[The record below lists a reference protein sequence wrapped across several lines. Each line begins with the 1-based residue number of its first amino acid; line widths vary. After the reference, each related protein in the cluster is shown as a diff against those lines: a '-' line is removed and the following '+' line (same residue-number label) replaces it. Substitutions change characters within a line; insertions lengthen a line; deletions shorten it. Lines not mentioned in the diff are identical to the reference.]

1 VQGDKLASTN
11 PHAPPAVR
19 VEGATLAPGE
29 RLGPYEIVSV
39 LGVGG
44 MGVVYRA
51 HDPRLAR
58 DVAIKVLRDEQ
69 AVAARGRLV
78 REAQAMAKLSHPNV
92 ITVHE
97 VASDAERVY
106 VVMELVDGQTLRRW
120 TGAARRGWRE
130 IVAMFVRAGRGLAA
144 AHRAEVVHRDFKP
157 DNVLVGRDGRVRVTD
172 FGLAGVTGGSGRAG
186 DTPAM
191 LETWSGTLAG
201 TPAYMAPEQHERKPV
216 DARADQFAFCV
227 ALFEA
232 LYGRRPFSGDSYGEL
247 VEQVLA
253 GKIAAPPG
261 RVPVRIQA
269 ALRRGLQ
276 IAPADR
282 FADMDALLALL
293 ERDPAATWRPAAMAA
308 LAALGVALGIYGLA
322 RHPAPAAPRC
332 GSGDDRWIGIWD
344 PTVRAAVRTAF
355 LDSHRPS
362 APATFDRVARA
373 LDEYRGAWTA
383 QYQQACAATVIRHEQ
398 SAELLD
404 RKMLC
409 LDARLGRVAA
419 LTALLGHARDGDA
432 LGGAMDA
439 VAGLEGLED
448 CARGEA
454 LAQTAPLP
462 DDPRRRAELVD
473 VRRAIDQ
480 ANALYAVGKVREA
493 EPLAGAALER
503 ARAAGYAPILTQAL
517 QLVGNVALA
526 AGDYAHAEA
535 AFDEAIGVAA
545 SAHDDEHVA
554 EATVSLLC
562 VRGEYQGKRA
572 EALALRRVA
581 EAAVV
586 RAGSPQWMRTDLATA
601 LARILPDEGRQGEA
615 EAILRQTL
623 VEESGPAGRLSRRAT
638 VLDRL
643 ARLLVDE
650 GKLADAAARYREA
663 IELRTRDI
671 GADALLT
678 LGSKADLAS
687 VLADQGD
694 WTGSLTTYQT
704 VAAAQERELGPD
716 ALDLARTLTNIGAVL
731 ITLGRSA
738 EAVPLLQR
746 ALVIKER
753 RLGAEHANVALTA
766 WFLGD
771 ALIDAGRA
779 TEAQEAAGR
788 AVAILRKAEGHP
800 RLESVLASLGTAYAA
815 DRKHAAEARRA
826 FDEALT
832 ILDGSETTAPDE
844 ALTVLEKY
852 GSFLL
857 AQRELPAARAVL
869 VRGLRLDQGDT
880 ADRVEMAALLGT
892 LGKTEVALGSKD
904 GIAHLERALAI
915 FERHGLAKD
924 VSEAR
929 AALASAR
936 RSTARP

>member
-1 VQGDKLASTN
+1 
-11 PHAPPAVR
+11 
-19 VEGATLAPGE
+19 
-29 RLGPYEIVSV
+29 
-39 LGVGG
+39 
-44 MGVVYRA
+44 
-51 HDPRLAR
+51 
-58 DVAIKVLRDEQ
+58 VLRDEQ

-78 REAQAMAKLSHPNV
+78 REAQAMARLSHPNV

-97 VASDAERVY
+97 VASDAARVY
-106 VVMELVDGQTLRRW
+106 VVMELVDGQTLRGW

-157 DNVLVGRDGRVRVTD
+157 DNVLVGRDGRVCVTD
-172 FGLAGVTGGSGRAG
+172 FGLAGATGGSGRAG

-232 LYGRRPFSGDSYGEL
+232 LYGRRPFSGGSYGEL

-253 GKIAAPPG
+253 GKLVAPPG
-261 RVPVRIQA
+261 RVPARIQA

-276 IAPADR
+276 VAPADR
-282 FADMDALLALL
+282 FADMDALLAVL
-293 ERDPAATWRPAAMAA
+293 ERDPAATGRRAAVTA
-308 LAALGVALGIYGLA
+308 LLVLGVTLGVYGLA
-322 RHPAPAAPRC
+322 RRPAPAAPTC
-332 GSGDDRWIGIWD
+332 GSGEDRWSGVWD
-344 PTVRAAVRTAF
+344 PTVRAGVRTAF

-383 QYQQACAATVIRHEQ
+383 QYQQACVATVIRHEQ

-432 LGGAMDA
+432 LDGAMDA
-439 VAGLEGLED
+439 VARLEGLEG

-454 LAQTAPLP
+454 LAQAAPLP
-462 DDPRRRAELVD
+462 DDPRRRAEIVD

-480 ANALYAVGKVREA
+480 ASALYTVGKVREA
-493 EPLAGAALER
+493 GPLAGAALDR
-503 ARAAGYAPILTQAL
+503 ARTAGYAPILTEAL

-535 AFDEAIGVAA
+535 AFDETIGVAA

-554 EATVSLLC
+554 AATVNLLT
-562 VRGEYQGKRA
+562 VRGEFQGKHA

-586 RAGSPQWMRTDLATA
+586 RAGSPQWIRTDLATA
-601 LARILPDEGRQGEA
+601 LARTLTDEGRLGEA

-623 VEESGPAGRLSRRAT
+623 AEESGPKGRLSRRAT
-638 VLDRL
+638 VLDHLGRV
-643 ARLLVDE
+643 LLDE
-650 GKLADAAARYREA
+650 GKLDDAAARYREA
-663 IELRTRDI
+663 IELRTKDI
-671 GADALLT
+671 GADALFT
-678 LGSKADLAS
+678 LDSKADLAG
-687 VLADQGD
+687 VLDEQGD
-694 WTGSLTTYQT
+694 WVGSLTTYQT
-704 VAAAQERELGPD
+704 VAAALERELGPD
-716 ALDLARTLTNIGAVL
+716 AVDVARVLTNIGSVL

-746 ALVIKER
+746 ALAIKER
-753 RLGAEHANVALTA
+753 RLGAEHANVAITA
-766 WFLGD
+766 RFLGD

-779 TEAQEAAGR
+779 TEAQEAIGR
-788 AVAILRKAEGHP
+788 AVAILRKAEGHR
-800 RLESVLASLGTAYAA
+800 RLADTLASLGAAYAA

-826 FDEALT
+826 FDEALA
-832 ILDGSETTAPDE
+832 ILDGSEATDPDE

-857 AQRELPAARAVL
+857 ARRELPAARAVL
-869 VRGLRLDQGDT
+869 VRGLRLDKGDT
-880 ADRVEMAALLGT
+880 SGRTEMAALLGT
-892 LGKTEVALGSKD
+892 LGKTEIALGSKD
-904 GIAHLERALAI
+904 GIARLERALAI
-915 FERHGLAKD
+915 FERHGLARE
-924 VSEAR
+924 VSEIR
-929 AALASAR
+929 VALASAR